1 MLLMYIHSY
10 QSLIWNEIASERIK
24 LGLKLLPGDLV
35 FVQDDK
41 LSDFTPQLKEI
52 IDDDGVS
59 FDDDDDDDAGV
70 DEENR
75 DDDLTSQEAQSI
87 FKSMVKPLTD
97 EDIASGK
104 YSIFDLVLPL
114 PGHDISYPTNESGQ
128 WYIDRVARYDLSSEK
143 LKSKHK

>member
-10 QSLIWNEIASERIK
+10 QSLIWNEIASKRIQ
-24 LGLKLLPGDLV
+24 LGIQLLRGDLV
-35 FVQDDK
+35 FANDEK

-52 IDDDGVS
+52 IDDDGVT
-59 FDDDDDDDAGV
+59 FDDDEED
-70 DEENR
+70 DEEKAT
-75 DDDLTSQEAQSI
+75 DDVSA

-97 EDIASGK
+97 EDISSGK

-114 PGHDISYPTNESGQ
+114 PGHDISYPTNESGK
-128 WYIDRVARYDLSSEK
+128 WYVDRLAEDDLSSEK

>member
-10 QSLIWNEIASERIK
+10 QSLIWNEIASKRIK

-35 FVQDDK
+35 FANHDK
-41 LSDFTPQLKEI
+41 AADFTPELKEI

-59 FDDDDDDDAGV
+59 FEDDDNEDGNPN
-70 DEENR
+70 EEV
-75 DDDLTSQEAQSI
+75 TSPEEVSV

-97 EDIASGK
+97 DDIASGK

-114 PGHDISYPTNESGQ
+114 PGHDITYPTNESGQ
-128 WYIDRVARYDLSSEK
+128 WYIDRLSKDELSSEK
-143 LKSKHK
+143 LKTKHK